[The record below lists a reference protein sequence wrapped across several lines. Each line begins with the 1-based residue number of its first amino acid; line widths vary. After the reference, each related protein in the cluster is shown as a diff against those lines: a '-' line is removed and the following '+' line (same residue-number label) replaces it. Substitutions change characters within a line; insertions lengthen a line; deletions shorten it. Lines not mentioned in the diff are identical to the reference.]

1 MDKDEAFVERV
12 EVSGGSATRTGNG
25 TLVVVAVCVCVCV
38 GIEGM
43 CECT

>member
-25 TLVVVAVCVCVCV
+25 TLVVVAVCVCV